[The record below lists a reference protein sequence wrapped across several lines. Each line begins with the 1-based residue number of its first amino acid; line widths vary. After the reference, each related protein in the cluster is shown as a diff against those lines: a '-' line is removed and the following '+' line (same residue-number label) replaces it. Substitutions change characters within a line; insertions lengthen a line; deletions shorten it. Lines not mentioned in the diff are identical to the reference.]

1 MATEV
6 EINAVVDAVIT
17 AFDSD
22 PALWQAFLT
31 RSKLETEVAAL
42 ESAERNLRAEYNDE
56 TATYNDD
63 LAANQA
69 AQAASK
75 AQIDAL

>member
-1 MATEV
+1 MANAE
-6 EINAVVDAVIT
+6 EISAVVDAVIT
-17 AFDSD
+17 AFDAN
-22 PALWQAFLT
+22 PTLWAAFLT